1 MKKQANSIG
10 GTVRHPAMRDIAGI
24 GYVIIPNNMDY
35 YEYISSSVRN
45 STITII
51 TDTNEIIKNVIVSK
65 STWQDIDFPKTN
77 DSKGSAL
84 VWLNIPNKN
93 KPVVICTLN
102 RTNDLNGNRELN
114 SFNFTRNDE
123 HTSVS
128 VDGDGKSGILTI
140 TVDGETKKESK
151 INFKITNENNLG
163 EFSVYVQGDL
173 NLESENDVN
182 LKIKNKLNLV
192 FIDEEDTTK
201 QTNISYELRKG
212 FTYLDEFKNKI
223 TINGKGVEINDK
235 NGNNIKT
242 TEVGIEA
249 TINDSKLAIKKDVV
263 GIAYKGKFIRID
275 DSGITIEANNE
286 DVEINAGDNV
296 IQMNSSGINID
307 SGNKNVSI
315 NGSMNVL
322 YSKMPGLTS
331 IVDVSQIGVSK
342 NVKVGK

>member
-1 MKKQANSIG
+1 MKKITNPIG

-24 GYVIIPNNMDY
+24 GYVIIPNSMDY
-35 YEYISSSVRN
+35 YEYVNSCLRN
-45 STITII
+45 STVTII
-51 TDTNEIIKNVIVSK
+51 TDTNEIIKNVLVSK

-84 VWLNIPNKN
+84 VWLNIPTKN
-93 KPVVICTLN
+93 KPVILCSLN
-102 RTNDLNGNRELN
+102 RTNDLNNNRELN

-123 HTSVS
+123 DTSVSIDGDGKTGVITVS
-128 VDGDGKSGILTI
+128 VDG
-140 TVDGETKKESK
+140 ETNKESK
-151 INFKITNENNLG
+151 IIYKVTNSNNAG
-163 EFSVYVQGDL
+163 EFKVYVQGDI
-173 NLESENDVN
+173 NIESENDVN
-182 LKIKNKLNLV
+182 CKVKNKLNLQ

-212 FTYLDEFKNKI
+212 FTYIDEFKNKI
-223 TINGKGVEINDK
+223 TINEKGVEINDK

-249 TINDSKLAIKKDVV
+249 SIENSKIAVKRDVV
-263 GIAYKGKFIRID
+263 GLAYKGRFIKID
-275 DSGITIEANNE
+275 DNGISIEANN
-286 DVEINAGDNV
+286 DDIEINAGDNV
-296 IQMNSSGINID
+296 IQMNNSGINID
-307 SGNKNVSI
+307 SGKNNVSI

-322 YSKMPGLTS
+322 YAKMPGLTS